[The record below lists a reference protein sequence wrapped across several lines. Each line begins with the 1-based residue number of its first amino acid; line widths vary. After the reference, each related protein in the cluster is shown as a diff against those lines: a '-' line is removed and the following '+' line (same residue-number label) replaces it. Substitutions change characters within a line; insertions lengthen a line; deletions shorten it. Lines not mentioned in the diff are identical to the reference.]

1 MAGSDPGHFDFVRR
15 VPAKMRRGNDERKTF
30 FTIRVDVMF
39 TNSLRR
45 KFTNARDATY
55 EMRVIA

>member
-1 MAGSDPGHFDFVRR
+1 M
-15 VPAKMRRGNDERKTF
+15 MRRGNDERKTF